1 MTDTLRWSARQ
12 IIGELTTPELRQ
24 EIAATFWRSAEP
36 QPKAAAA
43 AHLAKAMNFRPEF
56 FRKATVDKKAEWL
69 LRRAALPELHEA
81 LEMALMLHHTA
92 HRGEM
97 MGAFLDEWG
106 ISHANGT
113 IEEEE
118 YGTPTPEQVRAA
130 VDKLQSRWPLRD
142 ILIYLATAGLLMGT
156 SEQGWR
162 ESTWAVVDELAPKLE
177 AA

>member
-12 IIGELTTPELRQ
+12 IVGELATPELRQ
-24 EIAATFWRSAEP
+24 EIAATFWRTAEP
-36 QPKAAAA
+36 QPKATAA

-56 FRKATVDKKAEWL
+56 LRKAPVEKKADWL
-69 LRRAALPELHEA
+69 VRRSAVPELHEA
-81 LEMALMLHHTA
+81 LEMALMLHHTQ

-106 ISHANGT
+106 ISHVNGT

-118 YGTPTPEQVRAA
+118 YGTPSVEQVRDT
-130 VDKLQSRWPLRD
+130 VTKLQSSWPLRD
-142 ILIYLATAGLLMGT
+142 IAIYLATAGLLMGT

-162 ESTWAVVDELAPKLE
+162 EATWPVVDELASKLD

>member
-1 MTDTLRWSARQ
+1 MTETLRWSARQ
-12 IIGELTTPELRQ
+12 IVGELATPELQQ
-24 EIAATFWRSAEP
+24 EIAANFWRAAEP

-56 FRKATVDKKAEWL
+56 FRKAPLEKKADWL
-69 LRRAALPELHEA
+69 LRRSSLPELHEA
-81 LEMALMLHHTA
+81 LEMALMLHHTNA
-92 HRGEM
+92 RGAM

-106 ISHANGT
+106 ISHSNGT

-118 YGTPTPEQVRAA
+118 YGTPTQQQVRDA
-130 VDKLQSRWPLRD
+130 VEKLKTSWPLRD
-142 ILIYLATAGLLMGT
+142 IVIYLATAGLLMGT

-162 ESTWAVVDELAPKLE
+162 EATWPVVDELAPQLD